1 MNNTAAWVLI
11 DEQHAKISGVLNRNS
26 VPQLW
31 QQILQWSPS
40 VERLE
45 INLNEVLNSDS
56 AAMALILH
64 LIEHAKNC
72 NCHIMLRSVPNKLL
86 TLFEVSNA
94 MPLLAGHIEIE
105 IEGKSG

>member
-1 MNNTAAWVLI
+1 MNNTAVWTLI
-11 DEQHAKISGVLNRNS
+11 DEQHAQISGVLNRSS

-31 QQILQWSPS
+31 QQIVQWSPS

-56 AAMALILH
+56 AAMAFILH